1 MHSHMHSHSCIHIYV
16 QYIQVPLLYLYSN
29 FFLRIYTYV
38 QPIHMDNQLWSLYF
52 RFLLCDLCHFDGLNL
67 DTSLSLTH

>member
-29 FFLRIYTYV
+29 FFIRIYTYV
-38 QPIHMDNQLWSLYF
+38 QPIHMDNQLWTYTFVSYCVTYVILMDSI
-52 RFLLCDLCHFDGLNL
+52 LTL
-67 DTSLSLTH
+67 LSL